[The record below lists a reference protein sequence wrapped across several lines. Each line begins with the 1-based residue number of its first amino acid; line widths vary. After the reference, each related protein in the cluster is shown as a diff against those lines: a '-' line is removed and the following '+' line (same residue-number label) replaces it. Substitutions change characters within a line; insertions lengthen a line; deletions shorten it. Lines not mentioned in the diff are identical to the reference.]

1 MTEQLLCAVVVFT
14 LSLHQIHCDIGNGTA
29 VFLQISSEGTPG
41 ILGTPPNDT
50 NTNVNLDDTNTNN
63 DVNKIKKENNTHRST
78 TAPPVIH
85 TPTLTPRWPTRIPM
99 PIPPLPPTTAP
110 EPSGIEIHPEAAVE
124 TAPNLSLRPLS

>member
-29 VFLQISSEGTPG
+29 VSLQISSKGTPG
-41 ILGTPPNDT
+41 ILGTPPNNT

-63 DVNKIKKENNTHRST
+63 DVNKIKKENNTHT
-78 TAPPVIH
+78 NANTE
-85 TPTLTPRWPTRIPM
+85 
-99 PIPPLPPTTAP
+99 PL
-110 EPSGIEIHPEAAVE
+110 GIEIHPEAVVE